1 MKKLLSV
8 LLLLPLF
15 TLAQNASYSEVEHS
29 PYIEV
34 TGTAEKEIAPDEIS
48 IRIILQ
54 ETAEKNRTTIKEM
67 EEKLL
72 AKLKASGIDVK
83 KLVLQNANASYQKI
97 TKKNSDVINL
107 KEYILKV
114 NSAEDAYKAFAIF
127 DEIQIKDAR
136 IVELSHSKIEDY
148 RQEVKL
154 MAVKAAKQK
163 ATNMLAAI
171 GESIDKPLVIREI
184 DETPYVL
191 YRANMVSNVSAE
203 GGYAS
208 DTADILDIKPIK
220 LQYKVFTRFKIK

>member
-15 TLAQNASYSEVEHS
+15 AIAQTSTYSEVEHS

-67 EEKLL
+67 EEKLM
-72 AKLKASGIDVK
+72 AKLKAAGIDLK

-114 NSAEDAYKAFAIF
+114 NSAEEAYKAFAIF

-136 IVELSHSKIEDY
+136 IVELSHSKIEQY

-163 ATNMLAAI
+163 ATDMLAAI
-171 GESIDKPLVIREI
+171 GESIDKPLIIREI

-191 YRANMVSNVSAE
+191 YRANMVANVAE

-208 DTADILDIKPIK
+208 DAADVLDIKPIK

>member
-15 TLAQNASYSEVEHS
+15 ALAQNNSFSEVEHS

-114 NSAEDAYKAFAIF
+114 NGAEDAYKAFAIF

-184 DETPYVL
+184 DDTPYVL
-191 YRANMVSNVSAE
+191 YRANMVSNVAE
-203 GGYAS
+203 GGGYAS
-208 DTADILDIKPIK
+208 DAAEVLDIKPIK
-220 LQYKVFTRFKIK
+220 LQYQVFTRFKIK

>member
-15 TLAQNASYSEVEHS
+15 ALAQNNSFSEVEHS

-34 TGTAEKEIAPDEIS
+34 TGTAEKEVTPDEIS

-54 ETAEKNRTTIKEM
+54 ETAEKNRTTIKEL
-67 EEKLL
+67 EEKLT
-72 AKLKASGIDVK
+72 AKLKAAGIDLK
-83 KLVLQNANASYQKI
+83 KLVLQNANSSYQKI
-97 TKKNSDVINL
+97 SRKNNDVINL

-114 NSAEDAYKAFAIF
+114 NSAEEAYKAFVIF

-148 RQEVKL
+148 RLEVKL

-163 ATNMLAAI
+163 AGDMLSAI
-171 GESIDKPLVIREI
+171 GESVDKPLIIREI

-191 YRANMVSNVSAE
+191 YRSNMVSNVAE
-203 GGYAS
+203 GGGYAS
-208 DTADILDIKPIK
+208 DAAEILEIKPIK